1 MTLFFQ
7 GNQMKVKFWGVRGSL
22 ATPLTNNEL
31 NGKIEKALELAIKA
45 GLNAPWQTP
54 QFIER
59 LPWHIRM
66 TAGGDTTCVEVEAG
80 DKRLIFDAGTGI
92 RPLGLSLMRQA
103 VGKPIDAHILM
114 SHTHWDHICGI
125 PFFVPAYIPNNNI
138 TIYGKHPK
146 IEDRIRHQQDF
157 KYFPVP
163 LDIMV
168 GIKEFVQLKEG
179 ESFRI
184 GDIEIDT
191 ISLYHPGGCT
201 GYKVTH
207 NGKTIVYAT
216 DSEYKELS
224 PEPKSIIDFFRDADL
239 VIFDAQYTMLE
250 NMEKEDWGHS
260 STIIGIDMALKA
272 GVKKLAFTHHEPT
285 YSDEKLWDIFEKAQS
300 YLDLQSDKNTL
311 QLYLAYEGLSITL

>member
-1 MTLFFQ
+1 
-7 GNQMKVKFWGVRGSL
+7 MKVKFWGVRGSI
-22 ATPLTNNEL
+22 ATPLTNIEL
-31 NGKIEKALELAIKA
+31 NDKIKKALELALKA

-54 QFIER
+54 QFIEQ
-59 LPWHIRM
+59 LPWYIRK
-66 TAGGDTTCVEVEAG
+66 TAGGDTTCVEVETG
-80 DKRLIFDAGTGI
+80 DNRLIFDAGTGI
-92 RPLGLSLMRQA
+92 RPLGLNLMRQEI
-103 VGKPIDAHILM
+103 GKPIEASILL
-114 SHTHWDHICGI
+114 SHTHWDHICGL

-138 TIYGKHPK
+138 TIYGTHSK

-157 KYFPVP
+157 EYFPVP
-163 LDIMV
+163 LDIMR
-168 GIKEFVQLKEG
+168 GIKEFVQLREG

-201 GYKVTH
+201 GYKVSY
-207 NGKTIVYAT
+207 NGKTIIYAT

-224 PEPKSIIDFFRDADL
+224 PEPKPIIDFFRDADL

-250 NMEKEDWGHS
+250 NIEKEDWGHS

-285 YSDEKLWDIFEKAQS
+285 YSDEKLWDIFQKAQN
-300 YLDLQSDKNTL
+300 YLELQSEKNDL
-311 QLYLAYEGLSITL
+311 QLYLAYEGLSISL